1 MKSKS
6 LLFLLIVSSFFFTAC
21 DSDDD
26 IITEP
31 TVNANSV
38 DHSGFI
44 SEDETWSSDKFHI

>member
-1 MKSKS
+1 MKSKT
-6 LLFLLIVSSFFFTAC
+6 LLFSIILLSLFFTAC

-44 SEDETWSSDKFHI
+44 SED